1 MSYRLFYCLS
11 FLLFLIFSSRTYG
24 DTLRLANFDEEIDAK
39 IIEVSEEFV
48 EVIIPQKEIGSIS
61 MKSELPVSPTRPNG
75 LAGRAGGDDKFPDTV
90 SINVNGK
97 EDKVVCKIVKITKKP
112 GSITLRIPK
121 QKVSSI
127 QITFPGSK
135 DNVRSNRNEYSPID
149 PERLKEQIMEELRL
163 EFEKKQKQK
172 EVVLEEKLK
181 DKIRLELEKK
191 QKKEDVAIEDIKEE
205 LKLEFEKKQ
214 QMEEKTYEAENFG
227 NVKGRM
233 LFKGKPLSR
242 CQVKIVMLEKWGI
255 FGTPK
260 EGLRFETTTGENG
273 RYHFE
278 KVPPGGYK
286 LYWKPPAESSWI
298 RRMRIE
304 PDIYVEA
311 GETYYLPDRETNIR
325 TVN

>member
-1 MSYRLFYCLS
+1 MSYRFFYLA
-11 FLLFLIFSSRTYG
+11 FFLFLTINSRIYG
-24 DTLRLANFDEEIDAK
+24 DTIRLLNFDEDIEAK

-48 EVIIPQKEIGSIS
+48 KVIIPQKEIGAIS
-61 MKSELPVSPTRPNG
+61 MKSELPARPNG
-75 LAGRAGGDDKFPDTV
+75 LAGRAGGDDKYPDTV
-90 SINVNGK
+90 SINVHGK
-97 EDKVVCKIVKITKKP
+97 ENKVVCKIVKITKKP
-112 GSITLRIPK
+112 GSVTLQIPK

-135 DNVRSNRNEYSPID
+135 DNVGSNRNEYSPVD
-149 PERLKEQIMEELRL
+149 PEKMKEQIMEELRL

-181 DKIRLELEKK
+181 DEIRLELEKK
-191 QKKEDVAIEDIKEE
+191 QKKEGVAIEDIKEE

-214 QMEEKTYEAENFG
+214 QMKENAFEAENFG
-227 NVKGRM
+227 DVKGRM

-255 FGTPK
+255 FRTPK

-298 RRMRIE
+298 RRMRME
-304 PDIYVEA
+304 PDIYVEV

>member
-1 MSYRLFYCLS
+1 MFISAKECKMYYRFFYLA
-11 FLLFLIFSSRTYG
+11 FFLFLTINSRIYG
-24 DTLRLANFDEEIDAK
+24 DTLRLLNFDEDIDAK
-39 IIEVSEEFV
+39 IVEVSEEFV

-61 MKSELPVSPTRPNG
+61 MKSELPVPPT
-75 LAGRAGGDDKFPDTV
+75 GGDDKFPDTV

-97 EDKVVCKIVKITKKP
+97 EDRVVCKIVKITKKP

-135 DNVRSNRNEYSPID
+135 DNVGSNRNEYSPVD

-163 EFEKKQKQK
+163 EFEKKQKQ
-172 EVVLEEKLK
+172 EQVVLEKKLK
-181 DKIRLELEKK
+181 DGLRIEFEKK
-191 QKKEDVAIEDIKEE
+191 QKKEDVAIEKIKEE

-227 NVKGRM
+227 DVKGRM

-242 CQVKIVMLEKWGI
+242 CQVKIVLLEKWGLLK
-255 FGTPK
+255 TVK
-260 EGLRFETTTGENG
+260 EGIRFETVTGDNG

-298 RRMRIE
+298 RRMRME
-304 PDIYVEA
+304 PDIYVEV
-311 GETYYLPDRETNIR
+311 GETYYLPDRETNVR
-325 TVN
+325 TLN